1 MICGMAVLR
10 CSINTLFW
18 GNQMNKIT
26 VRCGEWFSIGSSST
40 CESASR
46 EPWEIQLYWS
56 RNKSN
61 SESCWLESVAIVY
74 QSLVQVPCQMDPYM
88 NGFVIQNMSNSHWF
102 YVIIIF
108 IHFSQRI
115 EVAKNIHKY
124 HKLGEQIMLTVC
136 TFISGS
142 LFEFRVLFA
151 KGFAAQPAASWPD
164 LSWGANSISVATK
177 QISYVYIIYVY
188 THVIINDNNLF

>member
-1 MICGMAVLR
+1 MLELKSRSHLILARHDDLWDGCPTAVHLR

-26 VRCGEWFSIGSSST
+26 VRCGEWFSIGWSSA

-56 RNKSN
+56 QNKSN

-74 QSLVQVPCQMDPYM
+74 PSLVQVPCQMDPYM
-88 NGFVIQNMSNSHWF
+88 NGFVIQNMPNSHWF

-115 EVAKNIHKY
+115 EVAKNIHKH
-124 HKLGEQIMLTVC
+124 HKIGWTNHV
-136 TFISGS
+136 
-142 LFEFRVLFA
+142 
-151 KGFAAQPAASWPD
+151 
-164 LSWGANSISVATK
+164 NSMYPLV
-177 QISYVYIIYVY
+177 
-188 THVIINDNNLF
+188 N